1 MKKAVL
7 AALIL
12 VMVMTLT
19 SCGSNKE
26 EVNTSIAPKIN
37 SNVNADT
44 NKSIE
49 VIEDTLESV
58 QTSVDSLEDAVDINL
73 DNL

>member
-1 MKKAVL
+1 MKKAVI

-12 VMVMTLT
+12 VMLVALT

-26 EVNTSIAPKIN
+26 GGDTSIAPKIN
-37 SNVNADT
+37 SNLNADT

-49 VIEDTLESV
+49 GIEDTLESV
-58 QTSVDSLEDAVDINL
+58 ETTVDSLEDAVDINL